1 MKKLLSIF
9 LVFILALLPFSVFA
23 ETDPDSFDMAV
34 VNEIMKNTDIFN
46 LKARSAIL
54 IDAKTGMVLYEK
66 NAFDTLSGSINAA

>member
-54 IDAKTGMVLYEK
+54 IDAKKGNGSCMKKMPTIV
-66 NAFDTLSGSINAA
+66 FLSPA